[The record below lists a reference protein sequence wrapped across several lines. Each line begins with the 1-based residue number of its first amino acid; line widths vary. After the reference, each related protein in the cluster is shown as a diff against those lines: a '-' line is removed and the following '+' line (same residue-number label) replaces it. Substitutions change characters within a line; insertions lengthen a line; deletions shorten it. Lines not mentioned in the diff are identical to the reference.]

1 MRKSS
6 IVQITIALVIA
17 LGYVYLFGVTG
28 RVENVPEGETTSEE
42 ITVQAEETT
51 TAAVPET
58 KSPIYPSRCTLRLIW
73 TMT

>member
-6 IVQITIALVIA
+6 IVQITIALAIA

-51 TAAVPET
+51 TA
-58 KSPIYPSRCTLRLIW
+58 
-73 TMT
+73 